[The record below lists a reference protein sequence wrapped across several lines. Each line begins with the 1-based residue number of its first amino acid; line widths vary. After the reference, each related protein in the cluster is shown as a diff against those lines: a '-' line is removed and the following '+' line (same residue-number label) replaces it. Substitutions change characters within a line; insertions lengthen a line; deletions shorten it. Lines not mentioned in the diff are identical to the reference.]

1 MELTE
6 QKNKNRYIHTLFHGD
21 PVIWI
26 VFFLLCAISVIEV
39 YSATS
44 TLSYKDGHYWTPVVK
59 HSMYLLVGFVIAFL
73 VHNIPCRWFKL
84 YPLLF
89 IPASWLLLIMVPFVG
104 ETINNA
110 RRVIQIFGIPVQP
123 SELAKGAIV
132 IAVAVILSVTQTP
145 KGADKHAFKYILYLT
160 VPTCA
165 IIAPENFSTAALLFL
180 VVLLMMFIGHV
191 PLVQIGK
198 LLGILSIAAVLG
210 GGVMM
215 MVPEKTLDVVPMG
228 HRISTWKHRL
238 TKFTDHS
245 DSKTKEI
252 APEDYDMTNNAQVA
266 NSNIAIATSNIIGKM
281 PGNSVQRDFLSQAYS
296 DFIYSIIIEELG
308 LAGGAGVAFLYIILF
323 FRAGKIARQCER
335 NFPAFLVMGL
345 SLLFVIQAMVN
356 MCVAVG
362 LMPVTGQPLP
372 LISRGGASTIVN
384 CVYIGMMLS
393 VSRFAKR
400 REEPATVNENNDV
413 VNEAEF
419 QRTEGIE

>member
-1 MELTE
+1 MDTTE
-6 QKNKNRYIHTLFHGD
+6 DKSNSWRIPTFFHGD
-21 PVIWI
+21 AVIWI
-26 VFFLLCAISVIEV
+26 VFFLLCTISIIEV

-44 TLSYKDGHYWTPVVK
+44 TLSYKDGHYWAPVIK
-59 HSMYLLVGFVIAFL
+59 HSIYLFVGFLIAWL

-104 ETINNA
+104 ELVNGAHRTIP
-110 RRVIQIFGIPVQP
+110 IFGIPVQP

-145 KGADKHAFKYILYLT
+145 KGADRHAFKYILYIT
-160 VPTCA
+160 VPTLLL
-165 IIAPENFSTAALLFL
+165 IAPENFSTAALLAI
-180 VVLLMMFIGHV
+180 VVVVMMFIGHV
-191 PLVQIGK
+191 PSVQLGK
-198 LLGILSIAAVLG
+198 LFGVCSIIGALCLLG
-210 GGVMM
+210 MM
-215 MVPEKTLDVVPMG
+215 TFPDNMLDSMPMG
-228 HRISTWKHRL
+228 HRMTTWKHRVS
-238 TKFTDHS
+238 KFTSHT

-252 APEDYDMTNNAQVA
+252 SPEDYDMTNNAQVA

-281 PGNSVQRDFLSQAYS
+281 PGNSVQRDFLFQAYS

-308 LAGGAGVAFLYIILF
+308 LVGGAFVALLYIILF

-335 NFPAFLVMGL
+335 NFPAFLMMGL
-345 SLLFVIQAMVN
+345 SLLIVVQAMVN

-362 LMPVTGQPLP
+362 LVPVTGQPLP

-400 REEPATVNENNDV
+400 REDPIPESPQNV
-413 VNEAEF
+413 VNEIEF
-419 QRTEGIE
+419 QKDNGIS

>member
-1 MELTE
+1 M
-6 QKNKNRYIHTLFHGD
+6 
-21 PVIWI
+21 
-26 VFFLLCAISVIEV
+26 
-39 YSATS
+39 
-44 TLSYKDGHYWTPVVK
+44 
-59 HSMYLLVGFVIAFL
+59 
-73 VHNIPCRWFKL
+73 
-84 YPLLF
+84 
-89 IPASWLLLIMVPFVG
+89 
-104 ETINNA
+104 
-110 RRVIQIFGIPVQP
+110 
-123 SELAKGAIV
+123 
-132 IAVAVILSVTQTP
+132 
-145 KGADKHAFKYILYLT
+145 
-160 VPTCA
+160 
-165 IIAPENFSTAALLFL
+165 
-180 VVLLMMFIGHV
+180 
-191 PLVQIGK
+191 
-198 LLGILSIAAVLG
+198 
-210 GGVMM
+210 
-215 MVPEKTLDVVPMG
+215 
-228 HRISTWKHRL
+228 

-308 LAGGAGVAFLYIILF
+308 LAGGAGVALLYIILF

>member
-145 KGADKHAFKYILYLT
+145 KGADKHAF
-160 VPTCA
+160 
-165 IIAPENFSTAALLFL
+165 
-180 VVLLMMFIGHV
+180 M

-308 LAGGAGVAFLYIILF
+308 LAGGAGVALLYIILF

>member
-1 MELTE
+1 MGATGLNQKE
-6 QKNKNRYIHTLFHGD
+6 QNFHSFFHGD
-21 PVIWI
+21 AVIWI
-26 VFFLLCAISVIEV
+26 VFFLLCAISIIEV

-44 TLSYKDGHYWTPVVK
+44 NLSYEDGHYWAPVIK
-59 HSMYLLVGFVIAFL
+59 HSRYLFIGFLIVWL

-104 ETINNA
+104 EMVNGA
-110 RRVIQIFGIPVQP
+110 RRTIPIFGIPIQP

-160 VPTCA
+160 LPTCL
-165 IIAPENFSTAALLFL
+165 IIAPENFSTAALLFA

-191 PLVQIGK
+191 PMVQIGK
-198 LLGILSIAAVLG
+198 LMGVLSILGAFAVA
-210 GGVMM
+210 VMM
-215 MVPEKTLDVVPMG
+215 VAPEDTLDKIPMG
-228 HRISTWKHRL
+228 HRLKTWKHRFGSY
-238 TKFTDHS
+238 TGNME
-245 DSKTKEI
+245 KTKELT
-252 APEDYDMTNNAQVA
+252 PEDFDMANNAQVA

-308 LAGGAGVAFLYIILF
+308 LVGGAGVALLYIILF

-335 NFPAFLVMGL
+335 NFPAFLIMGL
-345 SLLFVIQAMVN
+345 SLLIVGQAMVN

-384 CVYIGMMLS
+384 CGYIGMMLS

-400 REEPATVNENNDV
+400 REDAVPEEPKDAV
-413 VNEAEF
+413 VNEIEF
-419 QRTEGIE
+419 QKTEGIS

>member
-1 MELTE
+1 MGATGLNQKE
-6 QKNKNRYIHTLFHGD
+6 QNFHSFFHGD
-21 PVIWI
+21 AVIWI
-26 VFFLLCAISVIEV
+26 VFFLLCAISIIEV

-44 TLSYKDGHYWTPVVK
+44 NLSYEDGHYWAPVIK
-59 HSMYLLVGFVIAFL
+59 HSRYLFIGFLIVWL

-104 ETINNA
+104 EMVNGA
-110 RRVIQIFGIPVQP
+110 RRTIPIFGIPIQP

-160 VPTCA
+160 LPTCL
-165 IIAPENFSTAALLFL
+165 IIAPENFSTAALLFA

-191 PLVQIGK
+191 PMVQIGK
-198 LLGILSIAAVLG
+198 LMGVLSILGAFAVA
-210 GGVMM
+210 VMM
-215 MVPEKTLDVVPMG
+215 VAPEDTLDKIPMG
-228 HRISTWKHRL
+228 HRLKTWKHRFGSYTGNMEKAKEL
-238 TKFTDHS
+238 T
-245 DSKTKEI
+245 
-252 APEDYDMTNNAQVA
+252 PEDFDMANNAQVA

-308 LAGGAGVAFLYIILF
+308 LVGGAGVALLYIILF

-335 NFPAFLVMGL
+335 NFPAFLIMGL
-345 SLLFVIQAMVN
+345 SLLIVGQAMVN

-362 LMPVTGQPLP
+362 LMPASRSFWMMSPRASVCNWRCSRYSLP
-372 LISRGGASTIVN
+372 LKSGWKWASSSRARLSPFFLASST
-384 CVYIGMMLS
+384 
-393 VSRFAKR
+393 
-400 REEPATVNENNDV
+400 
-413 VNEAEF
+413 
-419 QRTEGIE
+419 